1 MKTFATVRT
10 YKVDFKLQFAKNESN
25 NNFFA
30 SRVVFVKNEACFELL
45 ITCHLLH
52 SKHLKIKQDPNS
64 F

>member
-30 SRVVFVKNEACFELL
+30 SRVVFVKNEACFE
-45 ITCHLLH
+45 
-52 SKHLKIKQDPNS
+52 
-64 F
+64 

>member
-30 SRVVFVKNEACFELL
+30 SRVVFHRQLL
-45 ITCHLLH
+45 KMKLV
-52 SKHLKIKQDPNS
+52 SNY
-64 F
+64 